1 MTGKEFIVLATKLA
15 AETGPAE
22 CRSAVSRAYY
32 GAFHAALALL
42 ARTGILL
49 PPGPEAHQKV
59 RFCLLQSGEIPGT
72 EAGEKLESLRR
83 ERNLADYDL
92 RQSRSETSQLA
103 RRQVRVGLEIMNC
116 VEMCGVEPAWSQFRT
131 NVRAYATK
139 VLRVTLADEST

>member
-1 MTGKEFIVLATKLA
+1 MTGKEFVVLAKKLA
-15 AETGPAE
+15 EEIGPAE

-32 GAFHAALALL
+32 GAFHAALAIL

-59 RFCLLQSGEIPGT
+59 RFCLLQSGAIPGT

-83 ERNLADYDL
+83 DRNLADYDL
-92 RQSRSETSQLA
+92 RQSRSEASHFAQ
-103 RRQVRVGLEIMNC
+103 RQVQVALEILNC
-116 VEMCGVEPAWSQFRT
+116 MEICGAEPAWSQFRT

-139 VLRVTLADEST
+139 VLRITLSDER